1 MRGATSVAWQPD
13 LGHPWSYT
21 TQNTDRLTHN
31 ELDKPDYALFVK
43 VLKRQLTEQKQ
54 PNLQSSVHSKHFLII
69 T

>member
-31 ELDKPDYALFVK
+31 EPDKPDCKFWNVSW
-43 VLKRQLTEQKQ
+43 
-54 PNLQSSVHSKHFLII
+54 QSSL
-69 T
+69 